1 MRMEVRGIF
10 GEDEISGED
19 ETFDCSNMN
28 PLNQAVMLFLA
39 FANERN
45 DMKMYFIVLHVIL

>member
-28 PLNQAVMLFLA
+28 PLNQAV
-39 FANERN
+39 
-45 DMKMYFIVLHVIL
+45 HVISGLCKREE